1 MDDLKHAL
9 EATKTNLNQLL
20 TNKVTD
26 HIINLDGPID
36 EQIELDIDN
45 EMIVIRDLYF
55 SLDLTPRKRLRYT
68 EEFYLKIVNFEEN
81 VVKLPLRKGY
91 EKYAILQDLLKMNGR
106 NFQKMLGKFQIHK
119 NQSLKE

>member
-1 MDDLKHAL
+1 MKHAL

-68 EEFYLKIVNFEEN
+68 EEFYLKIVNFEE
-81 VVKLPLRKGY
+81 KLT
-91 EKYAILQDLLKMNGR
+91 ID
-106 NFQKMLGKFQIHK
+106 
-119 NQSLKE
+119 S